1 MRVKDEISLTPF
13 KFRHY
18 NDLISLLE
26 SQNYPNIKLITF
38 LTLPKTGYIAYLGK
52 EPIAA
57 GFLRRLEPCYAHL
70 DTLISNGYFG
80 SKVRHEG
87 VSKVVDALILE
98 AKRLKLEGIVA
109 TTKDAGVL
117 KRAEGLGFKVVPQ
130 TIIALE
136 VK

>member
-1 MRVKDEISLTPF
+1 LTEINLKPF
-13 KFRHY
+13 KFKDF
-18 NDLISLLE
+18 NSLIDLLK
-26 SQNYPNIKLITF
+26 SQNYPDLHNITYR
-38 LTLPKTGYIAYLGK
+38 TLPKIGYIAYLGS

-70 DTLISNGYFG
+70 DTLASSGYFG
-80 SKVRHEG
+80 SQVRHEG
-87 VSKVVDALILE
+87 VSKVVDALIME

-109 TTKDAGVL
+109 TTKDAGIL
-117 KRAEGLGFKVVPQ
+117 KRAQSLGFKVVPQ